1 MSPAV
6 ILIIISCYIGL
17 LYVVAYFSSRQAD
30 ANSFYLAGRKAPWPL
45 VSYGMIGVAIS
56 GITFISVPGEVAN
69 SGFSYF
75 QLVIG
80 YALGLMVVA
89 WILLPLFYQKKVI
102 SIYTYLEQRF
112 GKHAHK
118 AGAAF
123 FLLAHLLGA
132 SFRLYLMAYVL
143 QLIVFDAL
151 QIPFAVT
158 VFFTLMLI
166 WLYTWKGGIQTV
178 IFTDVLQT
186 TFLLLAAV
194 VGILAVAGAL
204 DLSVT
209 DLQRAVWNSDR
220 AQLFHWEWSSPD
232 NFVKL
237 VITGMLLTIVSNGL
251 DQAVMQKH
259 LTCPTLSDAQK
270 NIFTLSIILL
280 VVNLLFLALGG
291 SLLYYVQEAG
301 LTMPDQTDQ
310 LYPMLAV
317 DQLGYA
323 AGITFIIGIAAA
335 AYSSADSSLT
345 GLTTAFCVDFLGY
358 QTHREDNPRVRRL
371 VHLGFSLLIFLTILI
386 FRAVNDQSTISLFIK
401 FSGYAYGP
409 LLGLFAFGMF
419 TRRTVKDR
427 WVPLVCISAPLLS
440 LLLERYS
447 TVLFNGYQFGYE
459 IILINGL
466 LTFMGLMMIGNHVGT
481 GQNKEQYNMG

>member
-1 MSPAV
+1 MSPIT
-6 ILIIISCYIGL
+6 ILILISCYIGL
-17 LYVVAYFSSRQAD
+17 LYVVSYFSSRHAD
-30 ANSFYLAGRKAPWPL
+30 ADSFYLAGRKAPWPL

-89 WILLPLFYQKKVI
+89 WILLPLFYKGKVI
-102 SIYTYLEQRF
+102 SIYTYLEKRF
-112 GKHAHK
+112 GGYTHK
-118 AGAAF
+118 SGTSF

-166 WLYTWKGGIQTV
+166 WLYTQKGGIQTV

-194 VGILAVAGAL
+194 VGIWAVADKLDVSVL
-204 DLSVT
+204 DL
-209 DLQRAVWNSDR
+209 QGAVWQTDS
-220 AQLFHWEWSSPD
+220 AQLFHWSWQSPD
-232 NFVKL
+232 NFFKL

-251 DQAVMQKH
+251 DQAIMQKH
-259 LTCPTLSDAQK
+259 LTCPSLGDAQK

-280 VVNLLFLALGG
+280 AVNLLFLMLGG

-301 LTMPDQTDQ
+301 LLVPDQTDQ
-310 LYPMLAV
+310 LYPTLAV
-317 DQLGYA
+317 DHLGYA

-345 GLTTAFCVDFLGY
+345 GLTTAFCIDFLGY
-358 QTHREDNPRVRRL
+358 QTHRPDNPRVRKL
-371 VHLGFSLLIFLTILI
+371 VHLGFSILIFLTILI
-386 FRAVNDQSTISLFIK
+386 FRAINDQSTISLFIK
-401 FSGYAYGP
+401 FSGYAYGS
-409 LLGLFAFGMF
+409 LLGLFSFGMF
-419 TRRTVKDR
+419 TSRTVSDR
-427 WVPLVCISAPLLS
+427 WVPLVCISAPISS

-466 LTFMGLMMIGNHVGT
+466 LTFFGLLLISGNNSNG
-481 GQNKEQYNMG
+481 GQLNTKT

>member
-1 MSPAV
+1 MSPIT
-6 ILIIISCYIGL
+6 ILILISCYIGL
-17 LYVVAYFSSRQAD
+17 LYVVSYFTSRHAD
-30 ANSFYLAGRKAPWPL
+30 ADSFYLAGRNAPWPL

-89 WILLPLFYQKKVI
+89 WILLPLFYKRRVI
-102 SIYTYLEQRF
+102 SIYTYLENRF
-112 GKHAHK
+112 GDYTHK
-118 AGAAF
+118 SGAGF

-166 WLYTWKGGIQTV
+166 WLYTRKGGIQTV

-194 VGILAVAGAL
+194 VGIWAVADKL
-204 DLSVT
+204 DLSVL
-209 DLQRAVWNSDR
+209 DLQGAVWQTEQ
-220 AQLFHWEWSSPD
+220 AQLFHWSWHSPD
-232 NFVKL
+232 NFFKL
-237 VITGMLLTIVSNGL
+237 VVTGMLLTIVSNGL
-251 DQAVMQKH
+251 DQAIMQKH
-259 LTCPTLSDAQK
+259 LTCPSLRDAQK
-270 NIFTLSIILL
+270 NIFSLSVILL
-280 VVNLLFLALGG
+280 AVNLLFLALGG
-291 SLLYYVQEAG
+291 SLWYYVQEAG
-301 LTMPDQTDQ
+301 LSVPSQTDQ
-310 LYPMLAV
+310 LYPTLAV

-358 QTHREDNPRVRRL
+358 QTHREDNPKVRRL
-371 VHLGFSLLIFLTILI
+371 VHLGFSLLIFLTILV
-386 FRAVNDQSTISLFIK
+386 FRAINDQSTISMFIK

-409 LLGLFAFGMF
+409 LLGLFSFGMF
-419 TRRTVKDR
+419 TSRMVRDR
-427 WVPLVCISAPLLS
+427 WVPLVCISAPVLS
-440 LLLERYS
+440 FLLERYS

-459 IILINGL
+459 IIVINGL
-466 LTFMGLMMIGNHVGT
+466 LTFLGLLLISEKNGELS
-481 GQNKEQYNMG
+481 KA

>member
-1 MSPAV
+1 MSPV
-6 ILIIISCYIGL
+6 LILGLISCYIGV
-17 LYVVAYFSSRQAD
+17 LYVISYFTSRHAD
-30 ANSFYLAGRKAPWPL
+30 ADSFYVAGRNAPWPL

-56 GITFISVPGEVAN
+56 GITFISVPGEVIN

-89 WILLPLFYQKKVI
+89 LVLLPLFYKSKVI
-102 SIYTYLEQRF
+102 SIYSYLESRF
-112 GKHAHK
+112 GDYTHK
-118 AGAAF
+118 TGTGF

-158 VFFTLMLI
+158 VFITLMLI
-166 WLYTWKGGIQTV
+166 WLYTQKGGIQTV

-194 VGILAVAGAL
+194 VGIWAVAETL
-204 DLSVT
+204 DIS
-209 DLQRAVWNSDR
+209 VWNLQEKVWQSES
-220 AQLFHWEWSSPD
+220 AQLFHWSWSSPD
-232 NFVKL
+232 NFFKL

-251 DQAVMQKH
+251 DQAIMQKH
-259 LTCPTLSDAQK
+259 LTCPNVGDAQK
-270 NIFTLSIILL
+270 NIFTLSMILL

-291 SLLYYVQEAG
+291 SLLYFVQEAG
-301 LTMPDQTDQ
+301 LTLPAQTDQ
-310 LYPMLAV
+310 LYPTLAV
-317 DQLGYA
+317 DHLGYA

-358 QTHREDNPRVRRL
+358 QSHREDNPKVRKL
-371 VHLGFSLLIFLTILI
+371 VHLGFSILIFLTILL
-386 FRAVNDQSTISLFIK
+386 FRAINDQSTISLFIK

-419 TRRTVKDR
+419 TRRQVKDR
-427 WVPLVCISAPLLS
+427 WVPLVCISAPILS
-440 LLLERYS
+440 LLLDRYS
-447 TVLFNGYQFGYE
+447 TVLMNGYQFGYE
-459 IILINGL
+459 IIIINGL
-466 LTFMGLMMIGNHVGT
+466 LTFVGLMLVDSGSR
-481 GQNKEQYNMG
+481 

>member
-1 MSPAV
+1 MSPAL
-6 ILIIISCYIGL
+6 ILGLIACYIGL
-17 LYVVAYFSSRQAD
+17 LYVVAYFSSRHAD
-30 ANSFYLAGRKAPWPL
+30 AESFYLAGRNAPWPL

-56 GITFISVPGEVAN
+56 GITFISVPGEVIN
-69 SGFSYF
+69 TGFSYF

-89 WILLPLFYQKKVI
+89 LVLLPLFYKSELV
-102 SIYTYLEQRF
+102 SIYSYLETRF
-112 GKHAHK
+112 GDYTHK
-118 AGAAF
+118 TGAGF

-158 VFFTLMLI
+158 VFITLMLI
-166 WLYTWKGGIQTV
+166 WLYTQKGGIQTV

-194 VGILAVAGAL
+194 VGIWAVADTL
-204 DLSVT
+204 DIS
-209 DLQRAVWNSDR
+209 VWNLQEKVWQSDS
-220 AQLFHWEWSSPD
+220 AQLFHWSWSSPD
-232 NFVKL
+232 NFFKL

-251 DQAVMQKH
+251 DQAIMQKH
-259 LTCPTLSDAQK
+259 LTCPNVRDAQK

-291 SLLYYVQEAG
+291 SLLYFVQEAG
-301 LTMPDQTDQ
+301 LTLPEQTDQ
-310 LYPMLAV
+310 LYPTLAV
-317 DQLGYA
+317 DHLGYA

-358 QTHREDNPRVRRL
+358 QTHREDNPKVRKL
-371 VHLGFSLLIFLTILI
+371 VHLGFSFVIFLTILL
-386 FRAVNDQSTISLFIK
+386 FRAINDQSTISLFIK

-419 TRRTVKDR
+419 TGRQVKDR
-427 WVPLVCISAPLLS
+427 WVPLVCISAPIIS
-440 LLLERYS
+440 LVLDRYS
-447 TVLFNGYQFGYE
+447 TMLFNGYQFGYE
-459 IILINGL
+459 IIIINGL
-466 LTFMGLMMIGNHVGT
+466 LTFVGLMLIDSS
-481 GQNKEQYNMG
+481 GQSASKR

>member
-1 MSPAV
+1 MSPAI
-6 ILIIISCYIGL
+6 ILVLISCYIGL
-17 LYVVAYFSSRQAD
+17 LYVVSYFSSRHAD
-30 ANSFYLAGRKAPWPL
+30 ADSFYLAGRSAPWPL

-56 GITFISVPGEVAN
+56 GITFISVPGEVVN

-89 WILLPLFYQKKVI
+89 WILLPLFYRKKVI
-102 SIYTYLEQRF
+102 SIYTYLEDRF
-112 GKHAHK
+112 GDYTHK
-118 AGAAF
+118 SGAAF

-158 VFFTLMLI
+158 VFITLMLI
-166 WLYTWKGGIQTV
+166 WLYTQKGGIQTV

-194 VGILAVAGAL
+194 VGIWAVANAL
-204 DLSVT
+204 DLSV
-209 DLQRAVWNSDR
+209 LQLQEQVWQSET
-220 AQLFHWEWSSPD
+220 AQLFHWSWSSPD
-232 NFVKL
+232 NFFKL

-251 DQAVMQKH
+251 DQAIMQKH
-259 LTCPTLSDAQK
+259 LTCPSLGDAQK

-280 VVNLLFLALGG
+280 AVNLLFLALGG
-291 SLLYYVQEAG
+291 SLFYYVQQAG
-301 LTMPDQTDQ
+301 LSLPEQTDQ
-310 LYPMLAV
+310 LYPTLAV
-317 DQLGYA
+317 DHLGYA

-358 QTHREDNPRVRRL
+358 QTHRKDNPKVRRL
-371 VHLGFSLLIFLTILI
+371 VHLGFSILIFLTILV
-386 FRAVNDQSTISLFIK
+386 FRAINDQSTISMFIK
-401 FSGYAYGP
+401 VAGYAYGP
-409 LLGLFAFGMF
+409 LLGLFAFGML
-419 TRRTVKDR
+419 TRLGVRDR
-427 WVPLVCISAPLLS
+427 WVPLVCISAPILS

-447 TVLFNGYQFGYE
+447 TVLFGGYQFGYE
-459 IILINGL
+459 IILVNGL
-466 LTFMGLMMIGNHVGT
+466 LTFAGLLLIGN
-481 GQNKEQYNMG
+481 KEGRPVEMN